1 MQPLA
6 RGERPEAGVYT
17 HHRNRFG
24 CIKTGKCDRRLTM
37 LCPRPG
43 ALIWTLDENVGE
55 ESARNLGAS
64 QSRRSNL
71 SPNFSPTVQI
81 RAPACYFS
89 RPRFNIYQLHPLRIL
104 RGVYSLQSVPPRRSL
119 ANTNTSTFVYE
130 RYFFFI
136 K

>member
-6 RGERPEAGVYT
+6 RGPEAGVYT
-17 HHRNRFG
+17 HRRNRFG

-55 ESARNLGAS
+55 ESARNLGAR
-64 QSRRSNL
+64 QYL

-81 RAPACYFS
+81 RAPARYFS
-89 RPRFNIYQLHPLRIL
+89 RPRFNIYQLHPFRIV
-104 RGVYSLQSVPPRRSL
+104 RGVYSLLSVPPRRSL
-119 ANTNTSTFVYE
+119 ANMNCSTFVYD
-130 RYFFFI
+130 RSFVFYRI
-136 K
+136 NNAD